1 MTGQSEVRPAPD
13 AIQSYAKRA
22 MAVQSEFSEKLI
34 EANQHWFEQI
44 QIESNE
50 AWELFRRFNSTAS
63 VAEKITALQDWAKG
77 VTARS
82 ANDATYAI
90 ETARSPGTIELN
102 LFARK
107 IIDVDESGLTCR
119 HATLQSAQRTASA
132 KR

>member
-90 ETARSPGTIELN
+90 ETARSLGTIELN

-107 IIDVDESGLTCR
+107 TGSVDE
-119 HATLQSAQRTASA
+119 ATQKAA
-132 KR
+132 

>member
-1 MTGQSEVRPAPD
+1 MTDQSEVRPAPD

-90 ETARSPGTIELN
+90 ETARFLGTIELN

-107 IIDVDESGLTCR
+107 TGGVDE
-119 HATLQSAQRTASA
+119 ATQKAA
-132 KR
+132 

>member
-1 MTGQSEVRPAPD
+1 MTERNEVRPVSD

-50 AWELFRRFNSTAS
+50 AWELFRMFNSTAS

-77 VTARS
+77 VTARG

-90 ETARSPGTIELN
+90 ETARSLGTIELN
-102 LFARK
+102 LLARK
-107 IIDVDESGLTCR
+107 TSSVDEGTQK
-119 HATLQSAQRTASA
+119 AA
-132 KR
+132 

>member
-1 MTGQSEVRPAPD
+1 MPSAARLIAGTGA
-13 AIQSYAKRA
+13 AQSYRVDAYQRA
-22 MAVQSEFSEKLI
+22 GSAYMRL
-34 EANQHWFEQI
+34 EANRHWFEQI
-44 QIESNE
+44 QVESNE
-50 AWELFRRFNSTAS
+50 AWELFRMFNSTAS
-63 VAEKITALQDWAKG
+63 VAEKVTALQDWAKG

>member
-1 MTGQSEVRPAPD
+1 MTDQSEVGPVSD

-34 EANQHWFEQI
+34 EANRHWFEQI
-44 QIESNE
+44 QVESSE

-77 VTARS
+77 ATARG

-90 ETARSPGTIELN
+90 ETARSLGTIELN

-107 IIDVDESGLTCR
+107 TSGVDE
-119 HATLQSAQRTASA
+119 ATQKAA
-132 KR
+132 

>member
-1 MTGQSEVRPAPD
+1 MTDHSEARPVSD
-13 AIQSYAKRA
+13 VVQSYAKRA

-63 VAEKITALQDWAKG
+63 VAEKITALQDWTKG
-77 VTARS
+77 VTARG

-90 ETARSPGTIELN
+90 ETARSLGTIELN
-102 LFARK
+102 LLARK
-107 IIDVDESGLTCR
+107 TSSVDE
-119 HATLQSAQRTASA
+119 AAQKAA
-132 KR
+132 

>member
-90 ETARSPGTIELN
+90 ETARSLGTIELN

-107 IIDVDESGLTCR
+107 TGGVDE
-119 HATLQSAQRTASA
+119 ATQKAA
-132 KR
+132 

>member
-1 MTGQSEVRPAPD
+1 MTDRSEARPVAD

-22 MAVQSEFSEKLI
+22 MAMQSQVSERLI

-82 ANDATYAI
+82 AQDATYAI
-90 ETARSPGTIELN
+90 ETARSLGTIELN
-102 LFARK
+102 LFGR
-107 IIDVDESGLTCR
+107 
-119 HATLQSAQRTASA
+119 RTAGA
-132 KR
+132 DEAVQKAA

>member
-77 VTARS
+77 VTARG

-90 ETARSPGTIELN
+90 ETARSLGTIELN
-102 LFARK
+102 LLARK
-107 IIDVDESGLTCR
+107 TSSVDEGTQK
-119 HATLQSAQRTASA
+119 AA
-132 KR
+132 

>member
-1 MTGQSEVRPAPD
+1 MTDQSEVRPVSD
-13 AIQSYAKRA
+13 AMQSNAKRA

-34 EANQHWFEQI
+34 EANRHWFEQI

-77 VTARS
+77 ATARG

-90 ETARSPGTIELN
+90 ETARSLGTIELN

-107 IIDVDESGLTCR
+107 TSSVDE
-119 HATLQSAQRTASA
+119 ATQKAA
-132 KR
+132 

>member
-1 MTGQSEVRPAPD
+1 MRPEAIELTHINAQVAPICELRRTGT
-13 AIQSYAKRA
+13 
-22 MAVQSEFSEKLI
+22 
-34 EANQHWFEQI
+34 WFEQI
-44 QIESNE
+44 QVESNE
-50 AWELFRRFNSTAS
+50 AWELFRMFNSTVS
-63 VAEKITALQDWAKG
+63 VAEKVTALQDWAKG

-82 ANDATYAI
+82 ANDARYAI

-107 IIDVDESGLTCR
+107 TIDVDESGLTCR

>member
-1 MTGQSEVRPAPD
+1 MTDQSEVRPVSD
-13 AIQSYAKRA
+13 AMQSYAKRA

-34 EANQHWFEQI
+34 EANRHWFEQI

-77 VTARS
+77 ATARG

-90 ETARSPGTIELN
+90 ETARSLGTIELN
-102 LFARK
+102 LFGPK
-107 IIDVDESGLTCR
+107 TSSVDE
-119 HATLQSAQRTASA
+119 ATQKAA
-132 KR
+132 

>member
-1 MTGQSEVRPAPD
+1 MPSAAMLIAGTSTAEAIELTHINAQVAPICD
-13 AIQSYAKRA
+13 LNR
-22 MAVQSEFSEKLI
+22 
-34 EANQHWFEQI
+34 HWFEQI
-44 QIESNE
+44 QVESNE
-50 AWELFRRFNSTAS
+50 AWELFRMFNSTAS
-63 VAEKITALQDWAKG
+63 VAEKVTALQDWAKG

>member
-1 MTGQSEVRPAPD
+1 MTGQIEVRAVSD
-13 AIQSYAKRA
+13 AIQSFAKRT

-44 QIESNE
+44 QVESNE

-63 VAEKITALQDWAKG
+63 VAEKVTALQDWAKG

-82 ANDATYAI
+82 ANDATYVI
-90 ETARSPGTIELN
+90 ETARSLGTIELN

-107 IIDVDESGLTCR
+107 TIDVDDEVTQK
-119 HATLQSAQRTASA
+119 AA
-132 KR
+132 

>member
-1 MTGQSEVRPAPD
+1 MTNFSEARPVSD

-34 EANQHWFEQI
+34 EANRHWFEQI

-77 VTARS
+77 ATARS

-90 ETARSPGTIELN
+90 ETARSLGTIELN

-107 IIDVDESGLTCR
+107 TRAVEEAIQE
-119 HATLQSAQRTASA
+119 AA
-132 KR
+132 

>member
-1 MTGQSEVRPAPD
+1 MTDHSEARPVSD
-13 AIQSYAKRA
+13 AVQSYAKRA

-77 VTARS
+77 VTARG

-90 ETARSPGTIELN
+90 ETARSLGTIELN
-102 LFARK
+102 LLARK
-107 IIDVDESGLTCR
+107 TSSVDE
-119 HATLQSAQRTASA
+119 ATQKAA
-132 KR
+132 

>member
-1 MTGQSEVRPAPD
+1 MTDLSEARPVAD
-13 AIQSYAKRA
+13 AIQHCAKRA

-34 EANQHWFEQI
+34 EANRHWFE

-82 ANDATYAI
+82 AQDATYAI
-90 ETARSPGTIELN
+90 ETARSLGTIELN
-102 LFARK
+102 LFGRRIDSADEAPRK
-107 IIDVDESGLTCR
+107 
-119 HATLQSAQRTASA
+119 AA
-132 KR
+132 

>member
-1 MTGQSEVRPAPD
+1 MTDQSEVRPAPD

-90 ETARSPGTIELN
+90 ETARSLGTIELN
-102 LFARK
+102 LLARK
-107 IIDVDESGLTCR
+107 TGGVDE
-119 HATLQSAQRTASA
+119 ATQKAA
-132 KR
+132 

>member
-1 MTGQSEVRPAPD
+1 MTDHSEARPVSD

-63 VAEKITALQDWAKG
+63 AAEKITALQDWAKG
-77 VTARS
+77 VAARS

-90 ETARSPGTIELN
+90 ETARSLGTIELN

-107 IIDVDESGLTCR
+107 TSGVDE
-119 HATLQSAQRTASA
+119 AIQEAA
-132 KR
+132 